1 MSSHTNEHHVSHKKE
16 YFAVFVV
23 LAVLTLIELFIPGL
37 ENVSKMIK
45 GTALTGLAVAKAFV
59 VAWFYMHLKEETR
72 WLWFVA
78 AIPISAAIYALVVI
92 LESMFR

>member
-1 MSSHTNEHHVSHKKE
+1 MSQASEHHVSHKKE
-16 YFAVFVV
+16 YFAVFVI

-37 ENVSKMIK
+37 ENVSKFVK
-45 GTALTGLAVAKAFV
+45 GTALTGLAIAKAFV

-72 WLWFVA
+72 WLKFVA
-78 AIPISAAIYALVVI
+78 AIPISAGIYAVVVI